1 MNVRPNIQEFVAKLE
16 SYAKQKLNYPAEVGE
31 LLQIVETT
39 GMTDGFEELIFQAKF
54 LVRTQEI
61 MKRIGPGS
69 EGFQK
74 LYTEFQSGL
83 KKSTDI
89 LKELISRTPMEIA
102 QKFSE
107 TFMTTDTENIDRL
120 MKLFIDL
127 SWIKNWQIDG
137 KPLPYRKLF
146 SQDK

>member
-1 MNVRPNIQEFVAKLE
+1 MKVNPNILEFVAELE
-16 SYAKQKLNYPAEVGE
+16 SYAKQKLNYPVEVGE
-31 LLQIVETT
+31 LLQIAGQT
-39 GMTDGFEELIFQAKF
+39 GLVNDFEELIFQAKF
-54 LVRTQEI
+54 LARTQEI

-89 LKELISRTPMEIA
+89 LKELISRTTMEIGE
-102 QKFSE
+102 KFSE
-107 TFMTTDTENIDRL
+107 ASMTMDTEGIERL

-137 KPLPYRKLF
+137 KPLPYRNLF
-146 SQDK
+146 S